1 MNTPLDNAEYQYF
14 IFHSSTNQ
22 VSSGWEYREDARD
35 ALADLPIDLQATGRV
50 LTRRGVNNALK
61 AAVADDEVVIDATLT
76 TTTTAA
82 PVTVTVVPYH
92 CTELAYQCCNC
103 SDDPEWKTG
112 NVVVLPSEEIV
123 LICWAWPIAVTAK
136 GGDLHQ
142 CENGAAGIAEID
154 NGRFASAA
162 RIAIAEAEARGWP
175 IHKV

>member
-103 SDDPEWKTG
+103 SDDPEWKNWERG
-112 NVVVLPSEEIV
+112 SPAIRRNRLD
-123 LICWAWPIAVTAK
+123 LLGLAHR
-136 GGDLHQ
+136 GDRKRWGSSSVR
-142 CENGAAGIAEID
+142 EW
-154 NGRFASAA
+154 S
-162 RIAIAEAEARGWP
+162 GWDRRDR
-175 IHKV
+175 